1 MSFLKEYIILLKN
14 QILRKIQTLK
24 RKKESLL
31 ALTFQPS
38 KPSQVLTHIEGGGG
52 RNYKVKL
59 KFHH

>member
-31 ALTFQPS
+31 ALTFQQS
-38 KPSQVLTHIEGGGG
+38 KPSQVLTYIEGGGEG
-52 RNYKVKL
+52 L
-59 KFHH
+59 QS

>member
-38 KPSQVLTHIEGGGG
+38 KPSQVLTHIEGGEEE
-52 RNYKVKL
+52 L
-59 KFHH
+59 QS